1 MTHMTHMTRSTHSQ
15 KFRCLVLLIAPIL
28 CMISCDRK
36 PYVEYKVKLDKKSDA
51 CVGLQTSFHL
61 NSNFG
66 GERYEFEK
74 CLPAGYD
81 KSLVVAGRRGDTV
94 VVNFTKAEPG
104 STRYAITLDI
114 DSYPAYRFVTID
126 EDTYTITPSEK

>member
-1 MTHMTHMTRSTHSQ
+1 MTSITHMIYNRKHS
-15 KFRCLVLLIAPIL
+15 RLLLFIIPVL

-36 PYVEYKVKLDKKSDA
+36 PYVEYKLKLDKKNDA
-51 CVGLQTSFHL
+51 CVDLQTSFHL

-74 CLPAGYD
+74 CLPAEYD
-81 KSLVVAGRRGDTV
+81 KSLVTAARQGDTV
-94 VVNFTKAEPG
+94 VISFTKAEPG
-104 STRYAITLDI
+104 NARYAITLDI

-126 EDTYTITPSEK
+126 EDTYTITSSEK